1 MKKNL
6 LIILGFISTIV
17 IGAEVSIVDNNSTIN
32 QRLISLTKL
41 TKTIAIIEKNYVDD
55 LKFDELINKTISG
68 LMSNLDAHSSFLD
81 EKSFK
86 DLEVQ
91 TKGEFGGLGIS
102 VGIKDGAIKV
112 IAPMEGTPAEKAGVK
127 SGDIILMIDGNST
140 IGMSLDDAVNKMRGK
155 EDTPIKLTLIREG
168 EGKPIDLEMKR
179 AIIKVESFYA
189 KYDENNDILYIRI
202 ASFDQ
207 NAVSNVKKAIE
218 ENKKAKGIIL
228 DLRNNPGGLLN
239 QAVELTN
246 LFVDEGIIVSQKG
259 KNENL
264 NKSFSAKKEDK
275 ITDLPLVILINGGS
289 ASASEIVA
297 GSLQELHRA
306 IIIGENSFG
315 KGSVQA
321 VLPIADKEA
330 LKLTISKYYLANN
343 KEIQAL
349 GIKPDLEVHPG
360 KVPLKTK
367 DILALKEAD
376 LKRHL
381 ENELEKT
388 KDKDNNKD
396 NNASQAEKKT
406 ALKNEDN
413 KTLLKIEDINND
425 IQLKTA
431 IDSIKILNITKKDE
445 K

>member
-6 LIILGFISTIV
+6 LIILGFITTIV
-17 IGAEVSIVDNNSTIN
+17 IGGEVSIKDNNTTVN
-32 QRLISLTKL
+32 QRLESLTKL

-55 LKFDELINKTISG
+55 LKFDEIINKTISG
-68 LMSNLDAHSSFLD
+68 LMGNLDAHSSFLD

-102 VGIKDGAIKV
+102 VGIKDGAIRV

-168 EGKPIDLEMKR
+168 EGKPIDVEMKR

-189 KYDENNDILYIRI
+189 KYDKNNNILYVRI

-207 NAVSNVKKAIE
+207 NAVNNIKKAIK
-218 ENKKAKGIIL
+218 ENKEAKGIIL

-239 QAVELTN
+239 QAVDVTN
-246 LFVDEGIIVSQKG
+246 LFIDEGMIVSQKG
-259 KNENL
+259 KNGNL
-264 NKSFSAKKEDK
+264 NSKYEAKKENK
-275 ITDLPLVILINGGS
+275 VTDLPLVILINGGS

-297 GSLQELHRA
+297 GSLQELQRA

-330 LKLTISKYYLANN
+330 LKLTISKYYLAND

-349 GIKPDLEVHPG
+349 GIKPDIEVHPG
-360 KVPLKTK
+360 KVPLKNK
-367 DILALKEAD
+367 DILAIKEAD

-381 ENELEKT
+381 ENELEKV
-388 KDKDNNKD
+388 KDDNQSKKEDIAETLKNK
-396 NNASQAEKKT
+396 E
-406 ALKNEDN
+406 NEDN

-431 IDSIKILNITKKDE
+431 IDTIKILNIIKKD
-445 K
+445 KK